1 MDNTEL
7 MALLG
12 IGAAVIVV
20 VLAVCLVVYLI
31 DAIGRFKYLKARNY
45 TNAWFAF
52 IPYLNVYGTV
62 EATYGNVEKIKVL
75 GIELPAIVVKLYPLI
90 LTAFSV
96 VTTNIEFLSG
106 IGSLI
111 VTVVTV
117 AVGVVVFKD
126 VMERIEQPVST
137 GFAVLANIIT
147 IVGSIKLLVDAS
159 KLQDGQYDYTTDTR
173 ALASQA
179 PKQDANVQ

>member
-1 MDNTEL
+1 MNDTEL
-7 MALLG
+7 LALMG
-12 IGAAVIVV
+12 VGAAAIVIALVI
-20 VLAVCLVVYLI
+20 CLVVYLV

-62 EATYGNVEKIKVL
+62 DATYGNVEKIKIL
-75 GIELPAIVVKLYPLI
+75 GVELPAIVVKLYPLI

-96 VTTNIEFLSG
+96 ITSNIEFLSG
-106 IGSLI
+106 FGSL
-111 VTVVTV
+111 VVTV
-117 AVGVVVFKD
+117 LTVAIGVVVFKD

-147 IVGSIKLLVDAS
+147 IVGSIKLLADAS
-159 KLQDGQYDYTTDTR
+159 KLQDGQYDYTTDAR
-173 ALASQA
+173 MLASQA